1 MRRLKARP
9 QLHTL
14 PHQPRSNR
22 QAIIRLVYFSV
33 LLGLA
38 AWLSDLFLGSLFY
51 LRSEGLV
58 LGEPAVIAAEFPVTV
73 RDLLVREGE
82 HVKAGSVAVIVTSQT
97 VAESIARLTADLAGR
112 ESRLSE
118 LRIRG
123 EKVEALIRLSQTRQE
138 VTADARSEMEK
149 LMKDGL
155 LTLDKRTAAVE
166 SEFRSL
172 QDLEALKAE
181 KRVVEAE
188 INGLQ
193 TALLEAETAVHDL
206 RDLYDEGRMRVP
218 MDGIVSHRAV
228 NKGAVVRAGEPL
240 IEISGEQRFVLAYLP
255 PGGLYDVAIGDRVQ
269 INSGLRSTEGII
281 TRVEPF
287 AAALPREFQRAFT
300 PVERQQVLRVEFATG
315 ENPPPL
321 FTKVQLRSYDRL
333 PRFITRLWRRGE
345 SVTAKFVDP
354 TRALP

>member
-9 QLHTL
+9 SLHTL
-14 PHQPRSNR
+14 PHQPRSKR
-22 QAIIRLVYFSV
+22 QAVIRLVYFSA

-82 HVKAGSVAVIVTSQT
+82 HVKAGSVAAIVTSQT

-123 EKVEALIRLSQTRQE
+123 EKVEALIRLAQMRQE
-138 VTADARSEMEK
+138 VTADARSELEK

-188 INGLQ
+188 INNLQ
-193 TALLEAETAVHDL
+193 TASLEAETAVRDL
-206 RDLYDEGRMRVP
+206 RHLYDDGKMRVP
-218 MDGIVSHRAV
+218 IDGIVSHRAV
-228 NKGAVVRAGEPL
+228 DKGAVVRAGEPL
-240 IEISGEQRFVLAYLP
+240 IEISGEQRFVLAYIP
-255 PGGLYDVAIGDRVQ
+255 PGGLYDVAVGDRVQ
-269 INSGLRSTEGII
+269 INSGLRSAEGII

-300 PVERQQVLRVEFATG
+300 PVERQQVLRVEFAPG
-315 ENPPPL
+315 ENAPPL

-333 PRFITRLWRRGE
+333 PRFITRLWARAP
-345 SVTAKFVDP
+345 SLTAEFMNP